1 MIFSGDRAITAVMGP
16 VLFCRVSWLFAGA
29 GGMRRFLVVNEHGL
43 SRKTSLVA
51 TYFQV
56 GYFLTKLIGNGFQ

>member
-1 MIFSGDRAITAVMGP
+1 MTGLITVVMGP
-16 VLFCRVSWLFAGA
+16 VLFCRMSWLFAG
-29 GGMRRFLVVNEHGL
+29 GMYRFLVVNEHGL